1 MRSAQVEKRRDQH
14 VAVVQRRRTCRRRG
28 RHGVRI
34 SHGRNEPALLGAWK
48 LGPPSGRRRR
58 VRRDGTELYV
68 RPIPNPALLLVDFE
82 TGEDRRSLAH
92 EVEARVVPGSALGH
106 AEETCL
112 VVLTVFRRA
121 AAADAGWEQ
130 AWHMFQTEIQM
141 IKGRLE
147 RGFR

>member
-1 MRSAQVEKRRDQH
+1 MISTSQSFSVAEL
-14 VAVVQRRRTCRRRG
+14 VAVGADTALAFLADGMNQRFWALGSWDRREVG
-28 RHGVRI
+28 DGVFVGT
-34 SHGRNEPALLGAWK
+34 SLL
-48 LGPPSGRRRR
+48 
-58 VRRDGTELYV
+58 DGTELYV

>member
-1 MRSAQVEKRRDQH
+1 MISTSQSFSVAEL
-14 VAVVQRRRTCRRRG
+14 VAVGADTAFAFLTDGMNQRFWALGSWDRREVG
-28 RHGVRI
+28 DGVFVGT
-34 SHGRNEPALLGAWK
+34 SLL
-48 LGPPSGRRRR
+48 
-58 VRRDGTELYV
+58 DGTELYV

-121 AAADAGWEQ
+121 AVADAGWEQ

-141 IKGRLE
+141 INGRLE

>member
-1 MRSAQVEKRRDQH
+1 MISTSQSFSVAEL
-14 VAVVQRRRTCRRRG
+14 VAVGADTAFAFLTDGMNQRFWALGSWDRREVG
-28 RHGVRI
+28 DGVFVGT
-34 SHGRNEPALLGAWK
+34 SLL
-48 LGPPSGRRRR
+48 
-58 VRRDGTELYV
+58 DGTELYV

>member
-1 MRSAQVEKRRDQH
+1 MISTSQSFSVAEV
-14 VAVVQRRRTCRRRG
+14 VAVGANTAFAFLADGMNQRFWALGSWDRREVG
-28 RHGVRI
+28 DGVFVGT
-34 SHGRNEPALLGAWK
+34 SLL
-48 LGPPSGRRRR
+48 
-58 VRRDGTELYV
+58 DGTELYV

-92 EVEARVVPGSALGH
+92 EVEARVVPGSTLGH
-106 AEETCL
+106 PEETCL

-121 AAADAGWEQ
+121 AVADAGWEQ
-130 AWHMFQTEIQM
+130 TWHVFQTEIQM

>member
-1 MRSAQVEKRRDQH
+1 MISTSQSFSVAEL
-14 VAVVQRRRTCRRRG
+14 VAVGADTAFAFLTDGMNQRFWALGSWDRREVG
-28 RHGVRI
+28 DGVFVGT
-34 SHGRNEPALLGAWK
+34 SLL
-48 LGPPSGRRRR
+48 
-58 VRRDGTELYV
+58 DGTELYV

-121 AAADAGWEQ
+121 AVADAGWEQ